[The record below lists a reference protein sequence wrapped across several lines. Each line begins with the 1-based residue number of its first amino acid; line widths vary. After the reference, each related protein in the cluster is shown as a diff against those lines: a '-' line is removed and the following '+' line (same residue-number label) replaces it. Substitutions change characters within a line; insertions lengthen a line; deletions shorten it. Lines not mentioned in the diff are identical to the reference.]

1 LAKKNVVKDVEDN
14 VKTITEPLSEAEV
27 WNVIEFT
34 RAMGN
39 GLYSPY
45 LSPDLVS
52 GRMKDITLNPMA
64 ATQAMLDEAMQSP
77 KTHEKQVQEF
87 SQSFELTSMVYK
99 RLLSYLGNML
109 SFDITYVS
117 NAELEDF
124 STPKWKKDNSIIEK
138 FIEKFDYKKELHVVV
153 KEMLR
158 NDGFFACFRDTGD
171 RFVLQELPSEYC
183 KITGRWGNGFLF
195 SFDMYWFLQPGV
207 DIDMYPPFFKKKFNE
222 IWGSGA
228 SNTATRRYDP
238 SLPPDLRDRSTWI
251 YWVDVPVT
259 TGVCFKL
266 TPELA
271 TRLPYFTPLFNDLI
285 LQPLM
290 RNLQKSADMASAS
303 KMIIG
308 EVPMLNRDAKATV
321 KDSISVS
328 PDLLGKFMA
337 LVKSAISDAVR
348 VAAAP
353 LTNMQGVEF
362 TSNSTMYD
370 QYLRTSLASSGI
382 NTNLIFS
389 SSIKPNVIETQ
400 LSLNVDEQMMTTLY
414 PQFEDFMDYWANK
427 YTKTYKFRFSF
438 EGTDFFLNRDS
449 RLEKQMQL
457 FNIGIVM
464 PQKIAAALGMK
475 PAELRKHMAEGKAMD
490 FMGML
495 TPPTVLNQEQI
506 IKDTTKSQIQV
517 ANKTAELKPEAA
529 PSGKPGVQKA
539 PVLPTTEPASKG
551 RPKKPASK
559 ISDEGAKTEAQG
571 TNIGR
576 GGKVR

>member
-1 LAKKNVVKDVEDN
+1 MSDNDTDETKFVK
-14 VKTITEPLSEAEV
+14 EPILSENDV
-27 WNVIEFT
+27 WSIIEFT

-45 LSPDLVS
+45 LSPDLVNS
-52 GRMKDITLNPMA
+52 RMRDITLNPMA
-64 ATQAMLDEAMQSP
+64 ASQAMLDEVMLNP
-77 KTHEKQVQEF
+77 KANERKIQEF

-109 SFDITYVS
+109 SFDVTYVS
-117 NAELEDF
+117 NAEAEDF
-124 STPKWKKDNSIIEK
+124 VAPKWKKDNSTVERFLEK
-138 FIEKFDYKKELHVVV
+138 FEYKKEFHVVV

-158 NDGFFACFRDTGD
+158 NDGFFGCFRDTGD
-171 RFVLQELPSEYC
+171 KFVLQELPSEYC

-207 DIDMYPPFFKKKFNE
+207 DLDMYPPFFKKKFNE
-222 IWGSGA
+222 IWGGGG
-228 SNTATRRYDP
+228 SNKPRTYDP
-238 SLPPDLRDRSTWI
+238 ALPPELRDRSTWI
-251 YWVDVPVT
+251 YWVDVPPTVGT
-259 TGVCFKL
+259 CFKL

-285 LQPLM
+285 LQPLI
-290 RNLQKSADMASAS
+290 RNLQKSADMASAN

-308 EVPMLNRDAKATV
+308 EVPMLNRDAKATI
-321 KDSISVS
+321 KDSIAIS

-337 LVKSAISDAVR
+337 LVKSAIGDSVR

-353 LTNMQGVEF
+353 LTGLKAIDFSVD
-362 TSNSTMYD
+362 TSVYD
-370 QYLRTSLASSGI
+370 QYLRTALASSGI

-414 PQFEDFMDYWANK
+414 PQFEDFMNYWINK
-427 YTKTYKFRFSF
+427 YTRTYKFQISF
-438 EGTDFFLNRDS
+438 EGTDFFLNRDG
-449 RLEKQMQL
+449 RFEKQMSL
-457 FNIGIVM
+457 FNVGIVM

-517 ANKTAELKPEAA
+517 ANKNAELKPAA
-529 PSGKPGVQKA
+529 PGEGAATPSKIPE
-539 PVLPTTEPASKG
+539 LPSNQPASKG
-551 RPKKPASK
+551 RPKTPASK
-559 ISDEGAKTEAQG
+559 ISDEGAQTQTQG